1 MPATMGDAK
10 DVPHHQVQRTG
21 RVEPVIAQPGADTL
35 VHDPRFDQL
44 YRRLE
49 LFDAATLMT
58 PGRTLASFAPAASR
72 VVSSTLAGRIPTDAL
87 LGNAAADDG
96 VGTGIAR
103 APA

>member
-1 MPATMGDAK
+1 MRSICQRLRSGRRLFMSAAMPATMGDAK

-58 PGRTLASFAPAASR
+58 PGRAA
-72 VVSSTLAGRIPTDAL
+72 G
-87 LGNAAADDG
+87 
-96 VGTGIAR
+96 
-103 APA
+103 